1 MRKYKIMNNVL
12 ITGGTG
18 FLGSHITKRII
29 DEVESV
35 TIVTTDIR
43 QQTTLKTLGV
53 DIDKINLVGG
63 DVRDFD
69 FLRLLFNEYEFDTVF
84 HLGALSEVKK
94 CQPDPKLA
102 FDVNVGGTVNVLEA
116 CRMYGKVK
124 AVVVSSSDKAYGT
137 SERLPYKEDDKL
149 NGKGTYEAS
158 KSCTDLVARAYATN
172 YDLPVVVTRCSN
184 LYGAGD
190 MNFTRVIPNNI
201 RKILNGERPVIW
213 KGSESSTREFLYIDD
228 AVDAYVSLV
237 KNIDKTKGNAYNVGS
252 GEKVTIG
259 ELLELLLAKMDSD
272 LTIDYVEKDIP
283 EITHQYLDSYKI
295 KNDIGWEAS
304 TYLSDGLEESV
315 KAYKEIL

>member
-1 MRKYKIMNNVL
+1 MQKVL

-18 FLGSHITKRII
+18 FLGSHITKRLV
-29 DEVESV
+29 DSVESI

-43 QQTTLKTLGV
+43 QQTTLKVLGV
-53 DIDKINLVGG
+53 DIDKINLVKG

-124 AVVVSSSDKAYGT
+124 AVVVSSSDKAYG
-137 SERLPYKEDDKL
+137 SGEVPYVEGQSL
-149 NGKGTYEAS
+149 NGVGTYEVS
-158 KSCTDLVARAYATN
+158 KSATDLIARSFYSN
-172 YDLPVVVTRCSN
+172 YGVPVVVTRCSN
-184 LYGAGD
+184 LYGGGD

-201 RKILNGERPVIW
+201 RQILDGKSPMIW
-213 KGSESSTREFLYIDD
+213 KGSEKSTREFLYIND

-237 KNIDKTKGNAYNVGS
+237 ENIDKTKGEAYNIGS
-252 GEKVTIG
+252 GEIYTIEELLN
-259 ELLELLLAKMDSD
+259 ELLETMESNLE
-272 LTIDYVEKDIP
+272 IEYIEKDFP
-283 EITHQYLDSYKI
+283 EISHQYLDSSKI
-295 KNDIGWEAS
+295 KEDTGWKPKTS
-304 TYLSDGLEESV
+304 LFTGLLKSI
-315 KAYKEIL
+315 KSYKETL

>member
-1 MRKYKIMNNVL
+1 MRKVL

-18 FLGSHITKRII
+18 FLGSHLTKRII

-35 TIVTTDIR
+35 TIATTSIR

-53 DIDKINLVGG
+53 DIDKINLVKG

-69 FLRLLFNEYEFDTVF
+69 FVRLLFNEYEFDTVF
-84 HLGALSEVKK
+84 HLGAISEVVKS
-94 CQPDPKLA
+94 QNDPKLT
-102 FDVNVGGTVNVLEA
+102 FDVNIGGTVNILEVA
-116 CRMYGKVK
+116 RTYGNVE
-124 AVVVSSSDKAYGT
+124 AIVVSSSDKAYGT
-137 SERLPYKEDDKL
+137 GDRLPYKEGDKL

-158 KSCTDLVARAYATN
+158 KSCTDLVARAYAVN

-184 LYGAGD
+184 LYGAAD

-201 RKILNGERPVIW
+201 RKIIDGERPVIW
-213 KGSESSTREFLYIDD
+213 KGSEGSTREFLYVED

-259 ELLELLLAKMDSD
+259 ELLELLLDSMNSD

-304 TYLSDGLEESV
+304 TYLSDGLEKTIKMYE
-315 KAYKEIL
+315 ELL

>member
-1 MRKYKIMNNVL
+1 MQKVL

-18 FLGSHITKRII
+18 FLGSHITKRLV
-29 DEVESV
+29 DNVESI

-43 QQTTLKTLGV
+43 QQTTLKSLGV
-53 DIDKINLVGG
+53 DVDKINLVKG

-124 AVVVSSSDKAYGT
+124 AVVVSSSDKAYG
-137 SERLPYKEDDKL
+137 SGEVPYVEGQSL
-149 NGKGTYEAS
+149 NGVGTYEVS
-158 KSCTDLVARAYATN
+158 KSATDLIARSFYSN
-172 YDLPVVVTRCSN
+172 YDVPVVVTRCSN
-184 LYGAGD
+184 LYGGGD

-201 RKILNGERPVIW
+201 RQILDGKSPMIW
-213 KGSESSTREFLYIDD
+213 KGSEKSTREFLYIDD

-237 KNIDKTKGNAYNVGS
+237 ENIDKTKGEAYNIGS
-252 GEKVTIG
+252 GEIFTIE
-259 ELLELLLAKMDSD
+259 ELLNTLLDTMDSD
-272 LTIDYVEKDIP
+272 LEIEYVDKDFP
-283 EITHQYLDSYKI
+283 EISHQYLDSSKI
-295 KNDIGWEAS
+295 KKHTGWIPKTS
-304 TYLSDGLEESV
+304 LFVGLVNSI
-315 KAYKEIL
+315 KSYKEIL